1 LAIACREA
9 EWIAGTVAKSAATGG
24 RGSAVTV
31 TQEPARLKIGYVS
44 ADFREHPTAHLMR
57 SLFRT
62 HDRRRFEIYTYSLRG
77 DDGSAYHR
85 QIRDD
90 SDQFVDLSG
99 MENAAAV
106 RRIQADKVDILV
118 DLMAYTNFAR
128 PEIFALRPAP
138 IQVNWLGFP
147 GSSGAGYMDYL
158 LADPVALPPDQAA
171 FCTEQPVWLPECYQV
186 NDRWQDIAET
196 GICRADHGLPDQGF
210 VFCSFNQIQ
219 KLEPVMFA
227 VWMRI
232 LGQAPGSVL
241 WLHTH
246 SEEAPERLR
255 AEAAAQGIAGE
266 RLVFA
271 ERLPKARHLER
282 HRLADLFLDTRIYNA
297 HTTASDA
304 LWAGVPV
311 LTCIGEAFP
320 ARVAASLL
328 QAIGLP
334 ELITHSLEEYEALAV
349 RLATQ
354 PVELAGLRAKLAD
367 QRLRMPLF
375 DTERFARHLERA
387 YELMWE
393 RHVQG
398 LPSTPLQV
406 PPLPASHA

>member
-1 LAIACREA
+1 
-9 EWIAGTVAKSAATGG
+9 
-24 RGSAVTV
+24 
-31 TQEPARLKIGYVS
+31 
-44 ADFREHPTAHLMR
+44 
-57 SLFRT
+57 
-62 HDRRRFEIYTYSLRG
+62 
-77 DDGSAYHR
+77 
-85 QIRDD
+85 
-90 SDQFVDLSG
+90 
-99 MENAAAV
+99 
-106 RRIQADKVDILV
+106 
-118 DLMAYTNFAR
+118 
-128 PEIFALRPAP
+128 
-138 IQVNWLGFP
+138 
-147 GSSGAGYMDYL
+147 
-158 LADPVALPPDQAA
+158 
-171 FCTEQPVWLPECYQV
+171 
-186 NDRWQDIAET
+186 
-196 GICRADHGLPDQGF
+196 
-210 VFCSFNQIQ
+210 
-219 KLEPVMFA
+219 
-227 VWMRI
+227 MRI

-334 ELITHSLEEYEALAV
+334 ELVTHSLEEYEALAV
-349 RLATQ
+349 RLATR

-367 QRLRMPLF
+367 HRLRMPLF
-375 DTERFARHLERA
+375 DTERFTRHLERA

-398 LPSTPLQV
+398 LPPAPLQV
-406 PPLPASHA
+406 PPLPAGRA